1 LAISFF
7 VFQYELCKPPE
18 VGREVDEDFLEQLD
32 VVAGCELP
40 QALKFQISELVEK
53 HCQMSGLSVNLDVFS
68 LGSLSDDLKK
78 LFVKMMNYATNM
90 NSNTKKLVIDLVKA
104 ISETPRS
111 DPSSPV
117 DSNVGGG
124 PPFDP
129 PPPPGP
135 DDLPGLCLVLFV
147 FSFLLSY
154 VMFYLQCAFLNFL

>member
-1 LAISFF
+1 
-7 VFQYELCKPPE
+7 
-18 VGREVDEDFLEQLD
+18 
-32 VVAGCELP
+32 
-40 QALKFQISELVEK
+40 
-53 HCQMSGLSVNLDVFS
+53 MSGLSINLDVSS

-78 LFVKMMNYATNM
+78 LFVKMTNYATNM

-135 DDLPGLCLVLFV
+135 DDFAGLSLVLLF
-147 FSFLLSY
+147 FL
-154 VMFYLQCAFLNFL
+154 FYLLMLCFTYNVLL

>member
-1 LAISFF
+1 MGRFIPFLKMYTCTCIYIFCYIFYFF
-7 VFQYELCKPPE
+7 VFQYELCKPPK
-18 VGREVDEDFLEQLD
+18 VGREVDEDFLQQLD
-32 VVAGCELP
+32 EVAGCELP

-53 HCQMSGLSVNLDVFS
+53 HCQMSGLSINLDVSS

-117 DSNVGGG
+117 DTNVGGG

-129 PPPPGP
+129 PPPPRRMTSQV
-135 DDLPGLCLVLFV
+135 CF
-147 FSFLLSY
+147 
-154 VMFYLQCAFLNFL
+154 

>member
-1 LAISFF
+1 
-7 VFQYELCKPPE
+7 
-18 VGREVDEDFLEQLD
+18 
-32 VVAGCELP
+32 
-40 QALKFQISELVEK
+40 
-53 HCQMSGLSVNLDVFS
+53 MSGIFVNLDVSS

-104 ISETPRS
+104 ISETLMS

-117 DSNVGGG
+117 DTNVGGG

-135 DDLPGLCLVLFV
+135 DDFPGLSLVLCFFFFI
-147 FSFLLSY
+147 FSCY
-154 VMFYLQCAFLNFL
+154 VLPTMCFCKFSLNNVCLFRSTTPRSKL